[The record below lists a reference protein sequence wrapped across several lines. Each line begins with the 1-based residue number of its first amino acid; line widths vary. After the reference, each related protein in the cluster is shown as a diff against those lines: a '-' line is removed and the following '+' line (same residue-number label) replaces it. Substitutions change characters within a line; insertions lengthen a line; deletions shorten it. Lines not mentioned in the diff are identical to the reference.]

1 MSEFF
6 ASGRAIDLV
15 LLVMLLEGLLL
26 GVLFR
31 RRGIGVVPADLLPML
46 LAGACLLLA
55 LRAALTQAPWPWVAG
70 WVTLALFAHLADLRR
85 RWRLS
90 HHD

>member
-26 GVLFR
+26 GALYH
-31 RRGIGVVPADLLPML
+31 RRGVGVAPADLLPML
-46 LAGACLLLA
+46 MAGACLLLA
-55 LRAALTQAPWPWVAG
+55 LRAALTQAPWPWIAG
-70 WVTLALFAHLADLRR
+70 WVTLALFAHLGDLHR

-90 HHD
+90 RHG